1 MIHHHPRAKTA
12 SPEGRLQLIA
22 AFFLIVAVLIIA
34 RLFILQVIDH
44 DYYTLFAQ
52 NSHEMYQKLHAH
64 RGAIYW
70 QDTRSHQEFPA
81 AVNRDYDLVYAV
93 PREIS
98 PGAVAST
105 TDKLMALL
113 GTTADTDRQNIIE
126 HLSAEKSYYA
136 PLFKKVSSTLAATI
150 KEARLP
156 GIYTTPQ
163 EYRFYP
169 EDGLG
174 GNVLGFVGSDVS
186 GNLVGRYGLEQYWE
200 QKIAGRGGF
209 VEGVKGALGSWI
221 SLSDRRLIA
230 PTDGADLVL
239 TLDRTLEYT
248 ACARLAQGL
257 KDYNAKSA
265 SLILM
270 NPKTG
275 AILAMCSL
283 PDFDPNNYSTVTD
296 QAAFNNTGIFTLYE
310 PGSVFKPFGLGAGL
324 DLSLVSPNTTFT
336 DPCVR
341 VINGYTIR
349 NAQQKC
355 YGAQTMT
362 GVLENSINTGMIWVE
377 EKLGH
382 DRFRDYV
389 EKFGFGKRT
398 GITLSGEVAGDISS
412 LEKKGPIFGAVGSFG
427 QGLTVTPL
435 QIVTAYAAIAN
446 NGKLPKPFIVQEVRY
461 ANGKIEKTSPE
472 STEQVLTPHA
482 AQMLSAM
489 LTSVVENHYTRAKIP
504 GYYVAG
510 KTGTAQIPG
519 PGGYTE
525 DTNHTFAGFAPATDP
540 QLVLLVKFEKP
551 DKRWAEQTAL
561 YVFKDV
567 LSFALDY
574 YNLPHDKK

>member
-1 MIHHHPRAKTA
+1 MIHHSPRAKIA
-12 SPEGRLQLIA
+12 NPEGRLQLMA
-22 AFFLIVAVLIIA
+22 AFFLIVALLIIA
-34 RLFILQVIDH
+34 RLFILQVIEH
-44 DYYTLFAQ
+44 DYYILFAQ

-70 QDTRSHQEFPA
+70 QDTRNRTEFSA
-81 AVNRDYDLVYAV
+81 AINRDYNLVYAA

-98 PGAVAST
+98 PLYVVST
-105 TDKLMALL
+105 TEKLMALL
-113 GTTADTDRQNIIE
+113 GTTADSDRQNIIQ
-126 HLSAEKSYYA
+126 HLSVEKSYYA
-136 PLFKKVSSTLAATI
+136 PLFKKVSSTIAASI

-156 GIYTTPQ
+156 GIYTAPQ

-200 QKIAGRGGF
+200 KNLAGRGGF
-209 VEGVKGALGSWI
+209 VEGFKGALGSWI
-221 SLSDRRLIA
+221 SLSDRKLIA
-230 PTDGADLVL
+230 PQNGVDLVL

-257 KDYNAKSA
+257 KDYQAKSA

-275 AILAMCSL
+275 AILAMCSS
-283 PDFDPNNYSTVTD
+283 PDFDPNNYSAVTD
-296 QAAFNNTGIFTLYE
+296 QTAFNNTGIFTLYE
-310 PGSVFKPFGLGAGL
+310 PGSVFKPFGMGAAL
-324 DLSLVSPNTTFT
+324 DLGLVSPNTTFT

-349 NAQQKC
+349 NAAQKC

-382 DRFRDYV
+382 DRFKDYV

-398 GITLSGEVAGDISS
+398 GLALSGEVAGDISS
-412 LEKKGPIFGAVGSFG
+412 LARSGPVFGAVGAFG

-446 NGKLPKPFIVQEVRY
+446 GGKLPKPYIVAEARY
-461 ANGKIEKTSPE
+461 ANGKIEKTAPE
-472 STEQVLTPHA
+472 TTEQALSPHA

-519 PGGYTE
+519 PGGYSE

-551 DKRWAEQTAL
+551 DRRWAEQTAL